1 VLGTLRTYI
10 PAGKASPSPPL
21 GPALGQRGVN
31 IGLFCKDFNEKTKH
45 IKEGIPIPTRI
56 SFKSDK
62 SYDMQITTPPTSY
75 FLLAA
80 TGLEK
85 GSREPGRKIVGRV
98 SLKHI
103 YEIAQ
108 IKQQDPALQR
118 IPLQSICKTIIGS
131 ARSIGIEVV
140 R

>member
-1 VLGTLRTYI
+1 MSKTVRVLGTLRTYI

-21 GPALGQRGVN
+21 GPALGQ
-31 IGLFCKDFNEKTKH
+31 
-45 IKEGIPIPTRI
+45 
-56 SFKSDK
+56 SDK